1 MQTINRKYY
10 NKALLQYDKRIVQY
24 INANLNEYIE
34 TNMIKH
40 KEYIGKMMRFNLEK
54 IKKKNIEFYIK
65 SNELHMNSIDVLIS
79 YIIQMDKY
87 KMVDNNFIYDKDITY
102 IMKYEFDLLY
112 NTNWIKYI
120 DKFDINTVT
129 KCENKKKLYNIF
141 KNRIIKFNKMV
152 INFEKDNEETLEYY
166 SRTVYEFDYIFY
178 HYIEEM
184 YSELSSI
191 MILYYTLV
199 SKISK
204 KKRKYFLEYVEK
216 YFIVN
221 IIINYDIII

>member
-141 KNRIIKFNKMV
+141 KNSIIKFNKMV

>member
-10 NKALLQYDKRIVQY
+10 NKALMQYDKRIVQY
-24 INANLNEYIE
+24 INANLNEFIE

-40 KEYIGKMMRFNLEK
+40 KEYIGKMMRFNIEK
-54 IKKKNIEFYIK
+54 IKKKNIQFYIK
-65 SNELHMNSIDVLIS
+65 SNELHMNSINVLIS

-87 KMVDNNFIYDKDITY
+87 KMVDNNFIYDKNMTY
-102 IMKYEFDLLY
+102 IMKYEFELLY
-112 NTNWIKYI
+112 NTNWIEYVE
-120 DKFDINTVT
+120 KFDINTVT
-129 KCENKKKLYNIF
+129 KCENKKNLYNKF
-141 KNRIIKFNKMV
+141 KNRIIKFNELV
-152 INFEKDNEETLEYY
+152 IKFEKDNVETLEYY
-166 SRTVYEFDYIFY
+166 NRTVYEFDYIFY
-178 HYIEEM
+178 HYIEEL
-184 YSELSSI
+184 YIKLSKI

-221 IIINYDIII
+221 IMINYDIII